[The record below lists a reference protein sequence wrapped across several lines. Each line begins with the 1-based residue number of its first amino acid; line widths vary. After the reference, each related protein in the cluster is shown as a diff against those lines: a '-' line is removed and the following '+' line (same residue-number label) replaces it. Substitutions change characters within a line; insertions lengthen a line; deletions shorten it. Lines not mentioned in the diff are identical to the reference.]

1 MKKLLSLPL
10 LIITCFCFAQ
20 DAKEIIGNSIKIGS
34 LEIAQF
40 DFPKEMKWEDALKAC
55 NDLGEGWRL
64 PTMRELDTL
73 LGFRTSL
80 EKIIINNFGQSQ
92 SYWSSDRWSQNSF
105 QSAGVKSSE
114 KNPSDFW
121 GDEPKRDIEG
131 LYDVR
136 AVRSISLDSNSKNRF
151 ADIGNYMFVTPSI
164 IIGKSKI
171 IGNLEIAQYDF
182 PFLLRDYQGKEAC
195 YILGEGW
202 RLPSKEELKI
212 LYQNRN
218 KIGGFEGIYYLS
230 SSPSPFLT
238 WIFCFEDGKL
248 KNDIR
253 TDFSVRA
260 VRSIT
265 QGSNLIKN
273 NISKPII
280 IDKLEIAQNDFPYK
294 MNWMQAKM
302 AVYSLGNG
310 WRLPTMKELEILYL
324 NKTKIGR
331 YSDLEYWSAEDDP
344 IDSYRAFSSKLSSY
358 FISSGRKDDSHYVRA
373 VRFINY
379 ESISIKIGTLEI
391 AVQDFPNKMNLEN
404 ATKACSNL
412 GEGWRL
418 PTINELKTLFLN
430 KDKIGVIFD
439 GEYLSSTVGPVF
451 RLNSPIS
458 GPIESTNLCL
468 ELFNGRE
475 REYSSYN
482 KYNIRAVRTI
492 K

>member
-1 MKKLLSLPL
+1 MIS
-10 LIITCFCFAQ
+10 CFCFAQ
-20 DAKEIIGNSIKIGS
+20 DAKEIIGNSIKIGL

-40 DFPKEMKWEDALKAC
+40 DFPKKMKWEDALKAC

-64 PTMRELDTL
+64 PSMRELDTL

-92 SYWSSDRWSQNSF
+92 SYWSSDRWSMNSF
-105 QSAGVKSSE
+105 QYAGVK
-114 KNPSDFW
+114 NASDFW
-121 GDEPKRDIEG
+121 DNEPKRGIEG

-136 AVRSISLDSNSKNRF
+136 AVRSISLDSNPQNRF
-151 ADIGNYMFVTPSI
+151 AEIYRDKRIFFVPSI

-171 IGNLEIAQYDF
+171 IGNLEIAQNDF
-182 PFLLRDYQGKEAC
+182 PFKLKDYMGKEAC

-202 RLPSKEELKI
+202 RLPSKDELKI

-218 KIGGFEGIYYLS
+218 KIGGFEGVYYLS
-230 SSPSPFLT
+230 SSPSTFLT

-260 VRSIT
+260 IRSIT

-310 WRLPTMKELEILYL
+310 WRLPTMKELEILYF

-331 YSDLEYWSAEDDP
+331 YSDLNYWSAEGGGYD
-344 IDSYRAFSSKLSSY
+344 ALSSKLSSY
-358 FISSGRKDDSHYVRA
+358 SRQTESKNSHNYVRA

-379 ESISIKIGTLEI
+379 DTISIKIGTLEI
-391 AVQDFPNKMNLEN
+391 AMQDFPNEMNLEK
-404 ATKACSNL
+404 AIEACSNL

-418 PTINELKTLFLN
+418 PTIQELKILFLN

-475 REYSSYN
+475 REYSPYN

>member
-1 MKKLLSLPL
+1 MKKLLLLPL
-10 LIITCFCFAQ
+10 LLVTCFCFAQ

-34 LEIAQF
+34 LEIAQY

-64 PTMRELDTL
+64 PTMKELDTL
-73 LGFRTSL
+73 LGFRTTL
-80 EKIIINNFGQSQ
+80 KKIIINNFGQSQ
-92 SYWSSDRWSQNSF
+92 SYWSSNRWSRNSF
-105 QSAGVKSSE
+105 QYAGVKSYE

-151 ADIGNYMFVTPSI
+151 ADIGNYMFVSPSI

-202 RLPSKEELKI
+202 RLPSKDELKI

-230 SSPSPFLT
+230 SSPSSSLT
-238 WIFCFEDGKL
+238 WIFCFEDGTL
-248 KNDIR
+248 KNNIR
-253 TDFSVRA
+253 TDFSIRA

-310 WRLPTMKELEILYL
+310 WRLPTMKELEILYF

-331 YSDLEYWSAEDDP
+331 YSDLSYWSAQGGGYD
-344 IDSYRAFSSKLSSY
+344 ALSSKLSSY
-358 FISSGRKDDSHYVRA
+358 SRQSESKNSNNYVRA
-373 VRFINY
+373 VRFINHD
-379 ESISIKIGTLEI
+379 SISIKIGTLEI
-391 AVQDFPNKMNLEN
+391 AMQDFPNEMNLEK
-404 ATKACSNL
+404 AIEACSNL

-418 PTINELKTLFLN
+418 PTIKELKTLFLN
-430 KDKIGVIFD
+430 NDKIGVIFD

-468 ELFNGRE
+468 RLSNGIE
-475 REYSSYN
+475 SEYSAYN